1 MRNFPKAETL
11 NPVPSLEAYL
21 SEAHRV
27 LKPGG
32 VRLTCVWKVGQL
44 TRFRV
49 QKFSATRVELMKACS
64 SGLAVGRLGFTIKDL
79 GLKGGGILGFGFRT

>member
-1 MRNFPKAETL
+1 MAWFRFKGLGFRVEKFPESR

-21 SEAHRV
+21 LEAHRV

-49 QKFSATRVELMKACS
+49 QKFRAYRVELMKACS
-64 SGLAVGRLGFTIKDL
+64 SGLAVGRRIYGLGSRVYD
-79 GLKGGGILGFGFRT
+79 